1 MMQVPTVGSK
11 VKIKLSFSQGKS
23 MIPPIPSFIEYEGI
37 VLHPYKWLTDREF
50 CLSGDKDWPVR
61 VIAIDRVLNLEL
73 VSGELKT
80 LNLEHKVY
88 NVNGSKGNKYIV
100 TKSKSKWDC
109 TCPGFSFRKTCKHV
123 VELSKE

>member
-23 MIPPIPSFIEYEGI
+23 MIPPGPTHIEYEGI
-37 VLHPYKWLTDREF
+37 VLAPYKWLTDREF

-61 VIAIDRVLNLEL
+61 VIAIDRVVNLEL

-88 NVNGSKGNKYIV
+88 NVLGSKGNKYIV
-100 TKSKSKWDC
+100 TKSESKWDC

>member
-1 MMQVPTVGSK
+1 
-11 VKIKLSFSQGKS
+11 
-23 MIPPIPSFIEYEGI
+23 MIPPQPSVIEHEGT

-50 CLSGDKDWPVR
+50 CLSGDKDFPIR
-61 VIAIDRVLNLEL
+61 VISLNQVLDIVLI
-73 VSGELKT
+73 SGELKT
-80 LNLEHKVY
+80 LDLETKTF
-88 NVNGSKGNKYIV
+88 NVEGSKGNKYIV